1 MSFNGLQQIC
11 NVIVYILRKGVIK
24 LHICMFPGALCLWP
38 EETAT
43 DVWRS
48 RYCVSNCWHWSHR
61 SWWKVTIFPQHLEW
75 YIKKKN
81 YPWNF
86 NVKFSFFFVSS
97 RNQEIVYG
105 MDKNGDI
112 LGIKFWGGLK
122 VCVCA
127 DISQTK

>member
-1 MSFNGLQQIC
+1 MFGEVDIVCLIFNI
-11 NVIVYILRKGVIK
+11 
-24 LHICMFPGALCLWP
+24 
-38 EETAT
+38 E
-43 DVWRS
+43 
-48 RYCVSNCWHWSHR
+48 
-61 SWWKVTIFPQHLEW
+61 VTEAGERWQFFPQHLEW
-75 YIKKKN
+75 YIEKKN
-81 YPWNF
+81 YPWNM
-86 NVKFSFFFVSS
+86 NVKFSFLFFSS

>member
-1 MSFNGLQQIC
+1 MFGEVDTVSL
-11 NVIVYILRKGVIK
+11 IVDIEVTEAGERWQFFLNIWNDIL
-24 LHICMFPGALCLWP
+24 
-38 EETAT
+38 
-43 DVWRS
+43 
-48 RYCVSNCWHWSHR
+48 
-61 SWWKVTIFPQHLEW
+61 
-75 YIKKKN
+75 KKKN